1 MRMWHVLVTLALLVT
16 LRLWDPF
23 LVESTRL
30 SYFDFLQR
38 IQPTKQSEQI
48 VLIDIDEASLE
59 KFGQYPIPRDILAD
73 ELLKLDNSILGINI
87 LLSEADRSGGDAAL
101 SDVVLMSLSR

>member
-1 MRMWHVLVTLALLVT
+1 MRMWHVLVTLTLLVT
-16 LRLWDPF
+16 LRLLDPF

-38 IQPTKQSEQI
+38 IQEVKQSEQI

-59 KFGQYPIPRDILAD
+59 KFGQYYNNR
-73 ELLKLDNSILGINI
+73 
-87 LLSEADRSGGDAAL
+87 AL
-101 SDVVLMSLSR
+101 